1 MVKVSIANQTK
12 ALQQVNVEWIQS
24 TINKNR
30 VMGTKNCVKI
40 SIDSKNATLELTTN
54 CGESTDVKP
63 SNDIENR
70 IIFLWNELVLSKEDL
85 DPTTLYDFLK
95 RMDQWVSFV
104 PKS

>member
-1 MVKVSIANQTK
+1 MVKVSIADQTK
-12 ALQQVNVEWIQS
+12 ALQQVSREWMQS

-30 VMGTKNCVKI
+30 VMGKENCVKI
-40 SIDSKNATLELTTN
+40 SIDSQNATLELTTN
-54 CGESTDVKP
+54 CGKTTDAKP

-85 DPTTLYDFLK
+85 DPTALYDFLK